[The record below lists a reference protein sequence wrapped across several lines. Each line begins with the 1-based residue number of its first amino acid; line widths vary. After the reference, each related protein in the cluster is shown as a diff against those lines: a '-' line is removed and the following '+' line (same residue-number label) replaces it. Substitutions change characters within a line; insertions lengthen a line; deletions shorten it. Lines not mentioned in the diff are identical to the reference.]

1 MNPQALLPVIL
12 GSVLCAICGQVSFKT
27 ATNNAGARADGWVAF
42 AKRALPA
49 LLVGLL
55 LYASSMLLWIFALAR
70 VELSFA
76 FPFVSL
82 SYVGIL
88 LAGRF
93 RLAETMHPS
102 RIWGAALIVGGVVL
116 VSLSS

>member
-1 MNPQALLPVIL
+1 MSPQQIVPVIL
-12 GSVLCAICGQVSFKT
+12 GSVVCAVSGQVSFKT
-27 ATNNAGARADGWVAF
+27 AANSAGQRADGWA
-42 AKRALPA
+42 AMLKPALPA
-49 LLVGLL
+49 LFVGLA
-55 LYASSMLLWIFALAR
+55 LYAASMLLWLFALAR

-93 RLAETMHPS
+93 RLAETMHES
-102 RIWGAALIVGGVVL
+102 RIWGAVLIVAGVVL